1 MGNKEQKAA
10 PFKLGKRK
18 KTTFFFKK
26 ITGVKFLVPTTEQKE
41 LPFCVSTCGQV
52 AVLSSGR
59 PPTVI

>member
-18 KTTFFFKK
+18 KTTFFLK

-41 LPFCVSTCGQV
+41 LPFCVSKCGQV